1 MNNLEFQL
9 DSFIIKCKE
18 TGLSV
23 TPQRISIYKA
33 LLANNLHPS
42 PDMVYAEIKKENPTI
57 SFATVYKTLET
68 FEKQGFIKKVTPLH
82 NTVRYDTI
90 TEKHQHLVCVKC
102 GKITD
107 IEIDELSCINLD
119 PKVLQ
124 NNLLLDYNIDF
135 NVICEECQKKLNN

>member
-1 MNNLEFQL
+1 MQNLQQHI
-9 DSFIIKCKE
+9 DNFITRCKE
-18 TGLSV
+18 NGLSV

-42 PDMVYAEIKKENPTI
+42 PDMVYAEIKKENPNI

-82 NTVRYDTI
+82 NTVRYDI
-90 TEKHQHLVCVKC
+90 VTENHQHLVCVKC

-107 IEIDELSCINLD
+107 IEIEELSRINID
-119 PKVLQ
+119 PKILQ
-124 NNLLLDYNIDF
+124 NNLLLDYNINF
-135 NVICEECQKKLNN
+135 NVICEECQKKQNN